1 MCYTNVVIFGKKKK
15 KERDKNNKIEQ
26 HNSSTFHD
34 FCSVFSDLFL
44 SYKCA
49 VNHAAV
55 VIGNYSQLI
64 KCDALNRPCQ
74 M

>member
-1 MCYTNVVIFGKKKK
+1 MLHKRGHIWKKKK
-15 KERDKNNKIEQ
+15 RKREKNNKIEQ